1 MSDRLPGILAGIAT
15 FSVSSL
21 LIFSFGAPTLFI
33 VIPII
38 LSVLAGRFAQRQD
51 RLGR

>member
-21 LIFSFGAPTLFI
+21 LIFSFGAPTFFI

-38 LSVLAGRFAQRQD
+38 LSAILGRLAQRQD
-51 RLGR
+51 RLDR